1 MGRAWTPE
9 GKRVP
14 IGLKVSEA
22 KAEAVDAA
30 RGATPRA
37 QWLAAAVD
45 AALAA
50 HAGRPVEVGGVR
62 INLIADGRV
71 PEGVVAGRG
80 KDGPVAVRLP
90 SPAPDPVEAVRALAE
105 ATGAVPASQLRAPQ
119 RKRCTHPG
127 TRITGGYCQACDHLI
142 EPGGHWRET

>member
-22 KAEAVDAA
+22 KAKAVDAA

-50 HAGRPVEVGGVR
+50 GTVSEAAKERPEPPRVR
-62 INLIADGRV
+62 AKV
-71 PEGVVAGRG
+71 
-80 KDGPVAVRLP
+80 
-90 SPAPDPVEAVRALAE
+90 PAPDPVEAVRALAE
-105 ATGAVPASQLRAPQ
+105 ASGAPLVTASELPDRSSRRGRPGRGCDHYVPA
-119 RKRCTHPG
+119 G
-127 TRITGGYCQACDHLI
+127 TKCKLCG
-142 EPGGHWRET
+142 PKS

>member
-45 AALAA
+45 AALAGA
-50 HAGRPVEVGGVR
+50 TVREAAAERPEPPRVR
-62 INLIADGRV
+62 AK
-71 PEGVVAGRG
+71 A
-80 KDGPVAVRLP
+80 
-90 SPAPDPVEAVRALAE
+90 PAPDPVEAVRALAE